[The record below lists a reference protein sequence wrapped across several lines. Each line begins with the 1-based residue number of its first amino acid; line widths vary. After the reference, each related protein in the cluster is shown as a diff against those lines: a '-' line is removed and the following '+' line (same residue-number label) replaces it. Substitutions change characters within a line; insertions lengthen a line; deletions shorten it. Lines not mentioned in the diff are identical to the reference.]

1 MQKRIFPKD
10 KVVCMPQ
17 NTDDIVMENITKKKK
32 LVVDDKYK
40 YKKNWLVRTWQFF
53 LYYCIA
59 KPVFFLYDKIFLGV
73 KVYGRKNIK
82 GIKSAIT
89 VSNHVH
95 YLDFSFATNF
105 ICRMHRTHVVSNT
118 DNFDIPVAGRLI
130 SAYGVMPLPQ
140 TPKASINFYKQIT
153 EYLKKGRYI
162 HIYPE
167 ASNWFYYNKLR
178 PHKSGAYHFAS
189 KNNVPVIPYVI
200 VFRPSKG
207 LHRLIR
213 KRPLVSLYICKPIYP
228 DTSLDIRDCNEDLM
242 QKTLAEMQE
251 VLDSHPS
258 FEYWRYIPENQ
269 FDYSKY
275 DKKEK

>member
-17 NTDDIVMENITKKKK
+17 NTDDIVMKNITKKKK

-40 YKKNWLVRTWQFF
+40 YRKNWLVRTWQFF

-118 DNFDIPVAGRLI
+118 DNFDIPVAGRFI

-140 TPKASINFYKQIT
+140 TPKASINFYRQIT
-153 EYLKKGRYI
+153 TYLKKGRYI
-162 HIYPE
+162 HVYPE

-189 KNNVPVIPYVI
+189 KNNVPVIPYVT
-200 VFRPSKG
+200 VFRQSKG

-213 KRPLVSLYICKPIYP
+213 KRPLVSIYICKPIYP
-228 DTSLDIRDCNEDLM
+228 DTNLEIRECNNYLMEKTMQDQIQAGALTGAAETKAGED
-242 QKTLAEMQE
+242 T
-251 VLDSHPS
+251 
-258 FEYWRYIPENQ
+258 
-269 FDYSKY
+269 
-275 DKKEK
+275 